1 MKRQKLQKLHSDF
14 PINHLISKKKA
25 AMRAAIGRTWS
36 GMQYYTR
43 AEDEKT
49 LRYIRHKQ
57 EYSRVGGEQLW
68 EEMEQQK
75 VLMYRRSLSMRFR
88 FQRKIMKSLESDKFL
103 TEEERSFLRESH
115 KSEGRRG
122 KAGNQKT
129 RAESSIRGRF
139 TRGQKTKRQ
148 LSIKSILGW
157 LGTSCGRTWK
167 TRRLWRAGLH

>member
-1 MKRQKLQKLHSDF
+1 
-14 PINHLISKKKA
+14 
-25 AMRAAIGRTWS
+25 
-36 GMQYYTR
+36 MQYYTR

-139 TRGQKTKRQ
+139 TRGQKTKDNCQSRVF
-148 LSIKSILGW
+148 
-157 LGTSCGRTWK
+157 
-167 TRRLWRAGLH
+167 

>member
-1 MKRQKLQKLHSDF
+1 
-14 PINHLISKKKA
+14 
-25 AMRAAIGRTWS
+25 MRAAIGRTWS

-57 EYSRVGGEQLW
+57 ECSRVGGEQLW

-75 VLMYRRSLSMRFR
+75 VLMDRRSLSMRFR

-115 KSEGRRG
+115 KSEGQRG
-122 KAGNQKT
+122 KDRSWKP
-129 RAESSIRGRF
+129 EDRGRF

>member
-1 MKRQKLQKLHSDF
+1 MGGDG
-14 PINHLISKKKA
+14 A
-25 AMRAAIGRTWS
+25 AKGVDGPQVA
-36 GMQYYTR
+36 QH
-43 AEDEKT
+43 EVPLPEKD
-49 LRYIRHKQ
+49 HEK
-57 EYSRVGGEQLW
+57 
-68 EEMEQQK
+68 
-75 VLMYRRSLSMRFR
+75 F
-88 FQRKIMKSLESDKFL
+88 ESDKFL